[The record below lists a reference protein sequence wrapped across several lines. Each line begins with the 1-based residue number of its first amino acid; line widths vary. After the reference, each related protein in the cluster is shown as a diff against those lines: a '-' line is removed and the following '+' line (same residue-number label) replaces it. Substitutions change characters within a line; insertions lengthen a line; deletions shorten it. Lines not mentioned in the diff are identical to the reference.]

1 MGGNG
6 IFTSPVYAAKAKPHS
21 VDEKYKAKMIY
32 ISTSALLDFLIVK
45 ESIQEETLHMKSWE
59 VT

>member
-45 ESIQEETLHMKSWE
+45 ESIQEETLHMKS
-59 VT
+59 